1 MRTLIPVLALAAT
14 AVLSAQDKPAP
25 EPAGQAP
32 QTFKSSVDLVPV
44 DVNVIDRDGRPI
56 ADLTAQE
63 FSLKVDGKPR
73 RIASAQFI
81 AVTRNVEREPINP
94 DYSANP
100 KIPGARLIMLVV
112 DQGNIGASR
121 GKYAIDAARRF
132 IGRLSPDDRVGLVTI
147 PGAGPQIDF
156 TANHALV
163 SMALQ
168 SVVGTSDDGEHQD
181 SQIGLSEA
189 IALQR
194 GNSQVI
200 QQILDRECTG
210 MMTGTL
216 ADCRQ
221 KLEGQA
227 RTLYIDL
234 KGRTRDTLLSLR
246 QVMERL
252 ARTPTPKT
260 VVFLSEGILI
270 DSRDIGDI
278 SWLGPTAARGQAAL
292 YVLQLEPPAFN
303 ASNSQSS
310 PTRSADIELAHDGLG
325 YLAGAARGSV
335 FKVIAGADNAFSR
348 LALELSGYYL
358 LSFEPEPGDRDTK
371 SHKIK
376 IEVPRRKD
384 VMVRARNDFSVDAP
398 RTRTIDEQ
406 LADAIAA
413 PLLATD
419 IGLKLAAYS
428 FTENEGNKLRVILA
442 ADIDRSQNPG
452 SKLSLAYMVTD
463 DHDRLVSSQVE
474 PAVTTD
480 VRQDTQTQ
488 TYLGAITASP
498 GTYRIKLAVV
508 DDAGRTGSV
517 EHTLQARLTSAG
529 QIHLTDLLLGDESG
543 GSGLRPTVSA
553 QFKGDLLH
561 GYVELHSEAPEPLR
575 GAAVTFEVANNPQ
588 ARALDSVEARFGS
601 EPTSS
606 PTRRVAEAALPIALL
621 PPGDYTARAV
631 VTVAGQRVGQVT
643 RSFHIARSSTAAA
656 PTSAATAR
664 AMTAKAPIPFTS
676 RIDAFERSS
685 VLTPQVVGFFVERM
699 NIGKDTALTPT
710 AAISA
715 ARAGKFDEAIEV
727 AKASSNKLAPV
738 FFDGLERYSKGD
750 LEGAAG
756 RFREALKLE
765 SDYFPAAF
773 YLGACYAA
781 GGKDRDAAGA
791 WQMSLITESEA
802 PFIYTLLG
810 DAFVRLREFDA
821 ALDILNEASKLW
833 PGSEQVQLRLGT
845 AYALAAR
852 PVDAVRALDPYLAQH
867 PEDQERLLIALR
879 AIYEARS
886 TGQSIGTV
894 EEDRKRFE
902 RYAAAYAATGGTQ
915 LPLVEQWR
923 KFVNR

>member
-1 MRTLIPVLALAAT
+1 M
-14 AVLSAQDKPAP
+14 LSAQDKPASDQS
-25 EPAGQAP
+25 QAP
-32 QTFKSSVDLVPV
+32 KTFKSSVDLVPV
-44 DVNVIDRDGRPI
+44 DVNVIDRNGKPI
-56 ADLTAQE
+56 ADLTAQD
-63 FSLKVDGKPR
+63 FSLKVDGKAR

-81 AVTRNVEREPINP
+81 GVTRNVEQAPINP
-94 DYSANP
+94 DYSSNP
-100 KIPGARLIMLVV
+100 NVPGARLIMLVV

-132 IGRLSPDDRVGLVTI
+132 MGRLSPNDRVGLVTI

-163 SMALQ
+163 STALQ

-181 SQIGLSEA
+181 NQIGLSEA

-194 GNSQVI
+194 GNQQVI
-200 QQILDRECTG
+200 QEILDRECTG
-210 MMTGTL
+210 MTAATVG
-216 ADCRQ
+216 DCRQ
-221 KLEGQA
+221 KLEAQA

-270 DSRDIGDI
+270 DSRDVGDI
-278 SWLGPTAARGQAAL
+278 SWLGPTASRGQVAL

-348 LALELSGYYL
+348 LATELSGYYL

-376 IEVPRRKD
+376 IEVLRRKD
-384 VMVRARNDFSVDAP
+384 VLVRARNDFSVDAP
-398 RTRTIDEQ
+398 RTRTTEEQ
-406 LADAIAA
+406 LADVIAA
-413 PLLATD
+413 PLLASD

-428 FTENEGNKLRVILA
+428 FTENQGNRLRVILA
-442 ADIDRSQNPG
+442 TEIDRSQNRA
-452 SKLSLAYMVTD
+452 SKLSLAYTVVD
-463 DHDRLVSSQVE
+463 DHDQLVSSQVE

-480 VRQDTQTQ
+480 IYPDTLTQ
-488 TYLGAITASP
+488 TYIGAITVSP
-498 GTYRIKLAVV
+498 GTYRIKVGVV
-508 DDAGRTGSV
+508 DDTGRTGSV
-517 EHTLQARLTSAG
+517 EHTVQARLTSAG
-529 QIHLTDLLLGDESG
+529 QIHVTDLLLGDEAG

-553 QFKGDLLH
+553 QFKGDVLH
-561 GYVELHSEAPEPLR
+561 GYVELHSEALEPLR
-575 GAAVTFEVANNPQ
+575 SASVTFEVANGPQ
-588 ARALDSVEARFGS
+588 ARALDSVDARFES
-601 EPTSS
+601 QESSS
-606 PTRRVAEAALPIALL
+606 PTRRAAEAVLPIALL

-643 RSFHIARSSTAAA
+643 RNFHIARSSASAAA
-656 PTSAATAR
+656 SASPGTAVGL
-664 AMTAKAPIPFTS
+664 TTKVPIPFSS
-676 RIDAFERSS
+676 RIESFERSS
-685 VLTPQVVGFFVERM
+685 VLTPQVVGFFVNRM
-699 NIGKDTALTPT
+699 NIGKDTALTPS

-715 ARAGKFDEAIEV
+715 AQAGKFAEAIE
-727 AKASSNKLAPV
+727 ASKASSNKLAPV
-738 FFDGLERYSKGD
+738 FFDGLDKYSKGD

-756 RFREALKLE
+756 KFREALKLE

-781 GGKDRDAAGA
+781 GGNDRNAAGA

-810 DAFVRLREFDA
+810 DAFVRLRDFDA

-833 PGSEQVQLRLGT
+833 PGNDQVQLRLGT
-845 AYALAAR
+845 AYALASR

-867 PEDQERLLIALR
+867 PEDQERLFIALR
-879 AIYEARS
+879 ALYEVRS
-886 TGQSIGTV
+886 TGQSVGTV

-902 RYAAAYAATGGTQ
+902 RYAAAYAAAGGTQ
-915 LPLVEQWR
+915 TLLVEQWR
-923 KFVNR
+923 KFMNR